1 MINNLEF
8 SYSSL
13 PTLVQVEIKIWNVG
27 MFTSYIHCTRRDHL
41 RRSIPHTKR
50 VLVFYPRGIGCITV
64 LDNTLEIIMNTE
76 INKHKKIA
84 QSDEVHISNSK
95 HCSRIEHTF
104 KGIKHMMIV
113 AQKKKQKQKKN
124 KHGQI
129 STIYLGNINPT
140 QNIYL

>member
-1 MINNLEF
+1 
-8 SYSSL
+8 
-13 PTLVQVEIKIWNVG
+13 

-104 KGIKHMMIV
+104 KGIKLMMIV
-113 AQKKKQKQKKN
+113 AQSSYVNHNLIWLKKIFLKCDLN
-124 KHGQI
+124 C
-129 STIYLGNINPT
+129 SDLGNIW
-140 QNIYL
+140 YDH

>member
-1 MINNLEF
+1 
-8 SYSSL
+8 
-13 PTLVQVEIKIWNVG
+13 
-27 MFTSYIHCTRRDHL
+27 
-41 RRSIPHTKR
+41 
-50 VLVFYPRGIGCITV
+50 
-64 LDNTLEIIMNTE
+64 MNTE

-95 HCSRIEHTF
+95 HCSRIEHTS

-113 AQKKKQKQKKN
+113 AQKKNKNKKKN

>member
-1 MINNLEF
+1 
-8 SYSSL
+8 
-13 PTLVQVEIKIWNVG
+13 
-27 MFTSYIHCTRRDHL
+27 
-41 RRSIPHTKR
+41 
-50 VLVFYPRGIGCITV
+50 
-64 LDNTLEIIMNTE
+64 MNTE

-104 KGIKHMMIV
+104 KGIKLMMIV

-129 STIYLGNINPT
+129 STIYLGNINPLKIS
-140 QNIYL
+140 IYNYTY

>member
-1 MINNLEF
+1 
-8 SYSSL
+8 
-13 PTLVQVEIKIWNVG
+13 
-27 MFTSYIHCTRRDHL
+27 
-41 RRSIPHTKR
+41 
-50 VLVFYPRGIGCITV
+50 
-64 LDNTLEIIMNTE
+64 MNTE

-95 HCSRIEHTF
+95 HCSRIEHTS

-113 AQKKKQKQKKN
+113 AQKKN

>member
-1 MINNLEF
+1 
-8 SYSSL
+8 
-13 PTLVQVEIKIWNVG
+13 
-27 MFTSYIHCTRRDHL
+27 
-41 RRSIPHTKR
+41 
-50 VLVFYPRGIGCITV
+50 
-64 LDNTLEIIMNTE
+64 MNTE

-104 KGIKHMMIV
+104 KGIKLMMIV
-113 AQKKKQKQKKN
+113 AQKNKKKKKKKKN

>member
-1 MINNLEF
+1 
-8 SYSSL
+8 
-13 PTLVQVEIKIWNVG
+13 
-27 MFTSYIHCTRRDHL
+27 
-41 RRSIPHTKR
+41 
-50 VLVFYPRGIGCITV
+50 
-64 LDNTLEIIMNTE
+64 MNTE

-104 KGIKHMMIV
+104 KGIKLMMIV

-129 STIYLGNINPT
+129 STIYLCNINPLKIS
-140 QNIYL
+140 IYNYTY

>member
-1 MINNLEF
+1 
-8 SYSSL
+8 
-13 PTLVQVEIKIWNVG
+13 

-50 VLVFYPRGIGCITV
+50 VLVFYPRGVGCITV

-104 KGIKHMMIV
+104 KGIKLMMIV
-113 AQKKKQKQKKN
+113 AQKKKQN
-124 KHGQI
+124 KRQTWANLYNLSRQYKPH
-129 STIYLGNINPT
+129 SKYLFRTTPT
-140 QNIYL
+140 RGKLFL